1 MYGPRQESIVE
12 YPSTIVILFS
22 LIKLEDLLIL
32 INAMTTGMS
41 KTPDP
46 IKTGYGECVLD
57 INTRVANKMGKHRKI
72 NHPAPLLPDLTQSLG
87 SSASS

>member
-1 MYGPRQESIVE
+1 ME
-12 YPSTIVILFS
+12 YPSTIVSLFS
-22 LIKLEDLLIL
+22 LIKLENLFTL
-32 INAMTTGMS
+32 INAMTAGMS

-46 IKTGYGECVLD
+46 IKTGYSECGYSN
-57 INTRVANKMGKHRKI
+57 IKNRVAIKIGKHRKI